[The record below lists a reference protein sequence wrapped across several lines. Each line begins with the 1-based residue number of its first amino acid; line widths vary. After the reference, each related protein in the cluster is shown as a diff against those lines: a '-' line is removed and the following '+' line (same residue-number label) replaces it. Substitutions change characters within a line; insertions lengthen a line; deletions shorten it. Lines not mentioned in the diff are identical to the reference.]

1 METSIADRL
10 KLFIDHTGLNNSQF
24 AEKCGIPK
32 PSLSQILSGRNKK
45 VSNQFFETLH
55 LSFPELNI
63 LWLIFG
69 EGSMFGRGDLPSD
82 PFESES
88 VVRSEP
94 MAYYGGRPAFD
105 FEKSTEWS
113 ADDSENSNLREL
125 NVANI
130 RANSNDEQR
139 FNYENK
145 LLELQMRI
153 DNLQRQTEKFEKN
166 PRRVVQITVYYDDST
181 FETFKAD

>member
-69 EGSMFGRGDLPSD
+69 EGSMFGREDFPSN

-88 VVRSEP
+88 MVRSEP
-94 MAYYGGRPAFD
+94 MAYYGGRPVFD
-105 FEKSTEWS
+105 FAKSTEWGT
-113 ADDSENSNLREL
+113 DDSDNSNVRGL
-125 NVANI
+125 NAAKN
-130 RANSNDEQR
+130 RANTDEEQR
-139 FNYENK
+139 FSCENK
-145 LLELQMRI
+145 MLELQMQI
-153 DNLQRQTEKFEKN
+153 DDLHKKTDKFEKN